1 MDQDGSQVGVV
12 SLRDALDRAEAVDL
26 DLVEIAPNAEP
37 PVCRIMDFGKHIFE
51 ISKKK
56 AAQKKKQKQTQV
68 KEIKLRPTTDI
79 GDYNV
84 KIRSITRF
92 LEDGDKVKV
101 TVRFRGRELMHP
113 ELGLNLLKKIEAE
126 LVEIGGVEQ
135 QPKLE
140 GKQIIMIIAPKR

>member
-12 SLRDALDRAEAVDL
+12 SLRDALDRAESVDL

-37 PVCRIMDFGKHIFE
+37 PVCRIMDYGKYLFE
-51 ISKKK
+51 INKKK

-68 KEIKLRPTTDI
+68 KEIKLRPTTDV

-92 LEDGDKVKV
+92 LEDGDKVKT

-126 LVEIGGVEQ
+126 LAEIGTVEQ

-140 GKQIIMIIAPKR
+140 GKQIVMIIAPKR